1 MSDLTNEQ
9 IISDIRTLAVELNN
23 VALTLSA
30 MIDVLGVDRNAL
42 QLAAQRIMSQML
54 EAAAQE
60 DAADSSSKET
70 DDVPAESQLTEAAVA
85 IGGDASHPTNAV
97 FFGG

>member
-30 MIDVLGVDRNAL
+30 MIDVLGVDRSAL
-42 QLAAQRIMSQML
+42 QLTAQRIMSQML

-60 DAADSSSKET
+60 DAAESPSEGTS
-70 DDVPAESQLTEAAVA
+70 ESQLTEAAVA
-85 IGGDASHPTNAV
+85 VGGDASHPTNAV